1 MLKNDWT
8 DGWGQGRDQRVAG
21 LQGPLREDE
30 IHEGQRTVALAYSSV
45 ADGDRLGLGAPI
57 TLSDGE
63 RAQYPD
69 VTAVPG
75 GVLVAWTRGSVR
87 DGSVLALR
95 RVELP

>member
-30 IHEGQRTVALAYSSV
+30 IHEGQ
-45 ADGDRLGLGAPI
+45 
-57 TLSDGE
+57 
-63 RAQYPD
+63 
-69 VTAVPG
+69 G